1 MLRATCRFNDRTR
14 INIPVV
20 KVNKKTVLVQ
30 ILKKNGWGVPVPNIV
45 KRHIDKHN
53 VRIEVDHAH

>member
-1 MLRATCRFNDRTR
+1 MLRATCRFNGQVR

-30 ILKKNGWGVPVPNIV
+30 ILTKNGWGMPVPKIV
-45 KRHIDKHN
+45 KRHIYKHN
-53 VRIEVDHAH
+53 VRIEDNQ